1 MSLTSLVNIN
11 KKKMK
16 LFLRSIFFVLFL
28 VSGLTASAQVP
39 TTMDYQIM
47 ATDPSTGQVLA
58 NKELAVRVELRL
70 KTVDGE

>member
-28 VSGLTASAQVP
+28 VCGLTASAQVP

-47 ATDPSTGQVLA
+47 ATDSTMGQVLA
-58 NKELAVRVELRL
+58 NKELDRKSVV
-70 KTVDGE
+70 